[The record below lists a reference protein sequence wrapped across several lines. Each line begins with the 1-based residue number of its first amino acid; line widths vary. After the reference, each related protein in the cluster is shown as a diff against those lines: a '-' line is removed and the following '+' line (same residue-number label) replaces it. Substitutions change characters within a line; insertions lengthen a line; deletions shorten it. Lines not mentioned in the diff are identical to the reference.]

1 MSEPRRR
8 WVSGMP
14 THAELESV
22 DFHPAEELPQGPIP
36 TGPEFRVMRSI
47 LGLTLGE
54 LAGLACRPVH
64 WVAAIEGRRVPLA
77 DPDELTLHTVLMK
90 SGVRWH
96 PDLVEVANTAW
107 RSLDVQDWAQL
118 LDDTGST
125 DIADLD
131 EMAGTRVDIS
141 NQDGDL
147 LVVGLH
153 AEVRM
158 VFPLDIEEFWDV
170 VEDVARATG
179 PAA

>member
-1 MSEPRRR
+1 M
-8 WVSGMP
+8 
-14 THAELESV
+14 
-22 DFHPAEELPQGPIP
+22 
-36 TGPEFRVMRSI
+36 
-47 LGLTLGE
+47 
-54 LAGLACRPVH
+54 
-64 WVAAIEGRRVPLA
+64 
-77 DPDELTLHTVLMK
+77 
-90 SGVRWH
+90 
-96 PDLVEVANTAW
+96 EVANTAW